1 MSHRI
6 MRVMVILL
14 GNFDPHSARLLR
26 LESVGAKESA
36 WITLERAKAA
46 EKVLPSS
53 WKEARAAMGSEG
65 QPLANS
71 GPTSAKGARRIK
83 CLCITSIMRPR

>member
-53 WKEARAAMGSEG
+53 WKEARARWTPKHN
-65 QPLANS
+65 QW
-71 GPTSAKGARRIK
+71 PTVADNARQAQGD
-83 CLCITSIMRPR
+83 CDAEN